1 MSTAEIVS
9 PTSDEKLMGALAHLF
24 GPLVAVIVW
33 AIQKDKSR
41 FVKFQALQALIFDL
55 VVAVG
60 MGAFFFCLF
69 GVMFLGMSMSMFSFM
84 NTPPSDAQIAQFF
97 FLPFMFPFMTF
108 ACILPS
114 SFVLLIIRLLAAV
127 SVLNGRNYR
136 YPLIGKWL
144 DGFLE
149 N

>member
-9 PTSDEKLMGALAHLF
+9 PTPDEKLMGALAHLF

-41 FVKFQALQALIFDL
+41 FVNFQALQALVFAL

-69 GVMFLGMSMSMFSFM
+69 GVMFLGMSLSMFSVM
-84 NTPPSDAQIAQFF
+84 NNPPSDAQIAPFF

-108 ACILPS
+108 AFILPS

-127 SVLNGRNYR
+127 CVLNGRNYR
-136 YPLIGKWL
+136 YLLIGKWL